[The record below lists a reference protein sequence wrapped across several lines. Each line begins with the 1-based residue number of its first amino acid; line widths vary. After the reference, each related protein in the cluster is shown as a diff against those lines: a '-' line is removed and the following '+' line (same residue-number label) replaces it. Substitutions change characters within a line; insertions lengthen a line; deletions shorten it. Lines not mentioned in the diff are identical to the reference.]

1 MQSIDEGG
9 GGGGGYI
16 LQWMDSV
23 KVNSSEPCPPP
34 LSSGVPLYDEIVV
47 GSRQQ
52 VSPRPGNNVIVLPLY
67 SSIPS
72 YPPGV
77 DTQSSTAF

>member
-1 MQSIDEGG
+1 MQSIDEGR
-9 GGGGGYI
+9 GGGYI
-16 LQWMDSV
+16 LQWMDSAKV
-23 KVNSSEPCPPP
+23 KSSEPCPPP
-34 LSSGVPLYDEIVV
+34 LSFGIPLYDEIVV

-52 VSPRPGNNVIVLPLY
+52 VSLRPGNVIVLPLY
-67 SSIPS
+67 ILIPS